1 MSTPVLLLAVPL
13 IAGVGA
19 FLLRRWQLASVLTGI
34 GTVII
39 MAIILA
45 TTVIE
50 TGVVESADGPFLS
63 NTWVIVERSLVLD
76 QLSRD
81 ALLIIYCGLALL
93 FLLSLVLRQDSLF
106 VPLILLAISPL
117 AGTLM
122 AASISTGAVFL
133 FVAMVIVAI
142 LIQGKRAG
150 STLTSLRYLTL
161 AVLVFPILLTIGWMS
176 ETSPDQFLTW
186 MPFLLLVVF
195 LILLFS
201 FPFHI
206 WVSPTISESKSLV
219 PVVVFGLVQLVV
231 VIFCFGLIVENPVV
245 YGSARLLQLL
255 RASGAA
261 TLILAIALILTAPS
275 LSRLLGYLL
284 VLDLGSTAVALGL
297 GGKIGLELVSYL
309 VLIRIISLLMAGFGL
324 GMIRRQFASSTE
336 GMCLAFNVETLAR
349 RSPIGLALTIYG
361 GLSLAGMPLTPGFA
375 GRWALLSLA
384 SVQYQWLA
392 ILIVIA
398 VASGGIG
405 LARMMLAKPTIDQEM
420 VNPVAVESRSLR
432 IVAAILLAVGAIFAL
447 ISPLV
452 LSLSQNLVNGL

>member
-1 MSTPVLLLAVPL
+1 
-13 IAGVGA
+13 
-19 FLLRRWQLASVLTGI
+19 
-34 GTVII
+34 

-50 TGVVESADGPFLS
+50 TGVVESANGPFLS

-122 AASISTGAVFL
+122 AVSMSTGAAFL
-133 FVAMVIVAI
+133 VVAMVIVAI

-219 PVVVFGLVQLVV
+219 PVVVFGLVQLVM

-245 YGSARLLQLL
+245 YGNARLLQLL

-261 TLILAIALILTAPS
+261 TLIFAIALILTAPS
-275 LSRLLGYLL
+275 ISRLLGYLL
-284 VLDLGSTAVALGL
+284 ILDLGSTAVALGL

-324 GMIRRQFASSTE
+324 GMIRRQFTSSA
-336 GMCLAFNVETLAR
+336 GDMYLAFKVETLAR

-384 SVQYQWLA
+384 SDQYQWIA

-398 VASGGIG
+398 VASAGIG
-405 LARMMLAKPTIDQEM
+405 LARMMFAKPTIDQEM
-420 VNPVAVESRSLR
+420 VNPVAVESRALR
-432 IVAAILLAVGAIFAL
+432 IIAAILLAVGAIFAL

-452 LSLSQNLVNGL
+452 LSLSQNLVNMR